1 MKAMT
6 RPGWLSLALILP
18 APVLLAQDYPTRPI
32 RMVAPFTAGSGSDI
46 LARLVGPKLRDAWGQ
61 QVVVDNRAG
70 VGGTIGAA
78 IVATSTPDGHTL
90 MLTSSGLAG
99 AASIYP
105 KLPYDTIRDFAPI
118 TQVISN
124 PLVLV
129 VAPSLGVKSTKELIA
144 LARQKQGQLTYSS
157 TGIGSG
163 THYGAELFK
172 LAAKF
177 EATHVPYKGVPEA
190 LTDTL
195 AGRVNFYLPP
205 VLVVVPLAREGRIL
219 ALMVTSKQRAPLLP
233 EVPTPAEAGLPNF
246 EYDGWYGMLA
256 PGKTPRPIVDKIS
269 KEMARILDLP
279 DIKEKIVGIGGSAK
293 WTSPQAF
300 EQMIR
305 SEIETRAKVFKAAGS
320 KVE

>member
-1 MKAMT
+1 MPQYA
-6 RPGWLSLALILP
+6 A
-18 APVLLAQDYPTRPI
+18 AQQYPTRPI
-32 RMVAPFTAGSGSDI
+32 RLIAPFTAGSGSDI
-46 LARLVGPKLRDAWGQ
+46 LSRLIAPKLREAWGQ

-70 VGGTIGAA
+70 AGGTVGAA

-105 KLPYDTIRDFAPI
+105 KLPYGTMKDIAPI

-129 VAPSLGVKSTKELIA
+129 VAPALGVKTTKELIA
-144 LARQKQGQLTYSS
+144 LARQKPGHMTYGS

-163 THYGAELFK
+163 THYGAELFR

-190 LTDTL
+190 LNDTL

-205 VLVVVPLAREGRIL
+205 VLVALPLARDGRIF

-233 EVPTPAEAGLPNF
+233 DTPTPTEAGLPEF

-256 PGKTPRPIVDKIS
+256 PGNTPRPIVEKIS
-269 KEMARILDLP
+269 KEMARILDMP
-279 DIKEKIVGIGGSAK
+279 DVKERIVGIGGAAR
-293 WTSPQAF
+293 WTSPADF
-300 EQMIR
+300 DRMIR
-305 SEIETRAKVFKAAGS
+305 SEIETRKKVFKAAGS
-320 KVE
+320 KAE

>member
-1 MKAMT
+1 M
-6 RPGWLSLALILP
+6 LIKTITYVVMASASVLP
-18 APVLLAQDYPTRPI
+18 QYATAQKYPTRPI
-32 RMVAPFTAGSGSDI
+32 RLVAPFTAGSGSDI
-46 LARLVGPKLRDAWGQ
+46 LSRLIAPKLREAWGQ

-70 VGGTIGAA
+70 AGGTIGAA
-78 IVATSTPDGHTL
+78 IVATSAPDGHTL

-105 KLPYDTIRDFAPI
+105 KLPYDTIKDFAPI

-124 PLVLV
+124 PLVLA
-129 VAPSLGVKSTKELIA
+129 VAPALGVKTTKELIA
-144 LARQKQGQLTYSS
+144 LARQKPGHMTYGS

-163 THYGAELFK
+163 THYGAELFR

-190 LTDTL
+190 LNDTL

-205 VLVVVPLAREGRIL
+205 VLVALPLARDGRIL

-233 EVPTPAEAGLPNF
+233 DTPTPAEAGLPEF

-256 PGKTPRPIVDKIS
+256 PGNTPRSIVEKIS
-269 KEMARILDLP
+269 KEMARILDMP
-279 DIKEKIVGIGGSAK
+279 DVKERIVGIGGAAK
-293 WTSPQAF
+293 WTSPADF
-300 EQMIR
+300 DRMIR
-305 SEIETRAKVFKAAGS
+305 SEIETRKKVFKAAGS
-320 KVE
+320 KAE

>member
-1 MKAMT
+1 MAIA
-6 RPGWLSLALILP
+6 SVLP
-18 APVLLAQDYPTRPI
+18 QYAAAQQYPTRPI
-32 RMVAPFTAGSGSDI
+32 RLVAPFTAGSGSDI
-46 LARLVGPKLRDAWGQ
+46 LSRLIAPKLREAWGQ

-70 VGGTIGAA
+70 AGGTIGAA
-78 IVATSTPDGHTL
+78 IVATSAPDGHTL

-105 KLPYDTIRDFAPI
+105 KLPYDTIKDFAPI

-129 VAPSLGVKSTKELIA
+129 VAPALGVKTTKELIA
-144 LARQKQGQLTYSS
+144 LARQKPGHMTYGS

-163 THYGAELFK
+163 THYGAELFR

-190 LTDTL
+190 LNDTL

-205 VLVVVPLAREGRIL
+205 VLVALPLARDGRIL

-233 EVPTPAEAGLPNF
+233 DTPTPAEAGLPEF

-256 PGKTPRPIVDKIS
+256 PGNTPRPIVEKIS
-269 KEMARILDLP
+269 KEMARILDMP
-279 DIKEKIVGIGGSAK
+279 DVKERIVGIGGAAK
-293 WTSPQAF
+293 WTSPADF
-300 EQMIR
+300 DRMIR
-305 SEIETRAKVFKAAGS
+305 SEIETRKKVFKAAGS
-320 KVE
+320 KAE

>member
-1 MKAMT
+1 M
-6 RPGWLSLALILP
+6 LP
-18 APVLLAQDYPTRPI
+18 QYAAAQQYPTRPI
-32 RMVAPFTAGSGSDI
+32 RLVAPFTAGSGSDI
-46 LARLVGPKLRDAWGQ
+46 LSRLIAPKLREAWGQ

-70 VGGTIGAA
+70 AGGTIGAA
-78 IVATSTPDGHTL
+78 IVATSAPDGHTL

-105 KLPYDTIRDFAPI
+105 KLPYDTIKDFAPI

-129 VAPSLGVKSTKELIA
+129 VAPALGVKTTKELIA
-144 LARQKQGQLTYSS
+144 LARQKPGHMTYGS

-163 THYGAELFK
+163 THYGAELFR

-190 LTDTL
+190 LNDTL

-205 VLVVVPLAREGRIL
+205 VLVALPLARDGRIL

-233 EVPTPAEAGLPNF
+233 DTPTPAEAGLPEF

-256 PGKTPRPIVDKIS
+256 PGDTPRPIVEKIS
-269 KEMARILDLP
+269 KEMARILDMP
-279 DIKEKIVGIGGSAK
+279 DVKERIVGIGGAAK
-293 WTSPQAF
+293 WTSPADF
-300 EQMIR
+300 DRMIR
-305 SEIETRAKVFKAAGS
+305 SEIETRKKVFKAAGS
-320 KVE
+320 KAE

>member
-1 MKAMT
+1 MA
-6 RPGWLSLALILP
+6 SASVLP
-18 APVLLAQDYPTRPI
+18 QYAAAQQYPTRPI
-32 RMVAPFTAGSGSDI
+32 RLVAPFTAGSGSDI
-46 LARLVGPKLRDAWGQ
+46 LSRLIAPKLREAWGQ

-70 VGGTIGAA
+70 AGGTIGAA
-78 IVATSTPDGHTL
+78 IVATSAPDGHTL

-105 KLPYDTIRDFAPI
+105 KLPYDTIKDFAPI

-129 VAPSLGVKSTKELIA
+129 VAPALGVKTTKELIA
-144 LARQKQGQLTYSS
+144 LARQKPGHMTYGS

-163 THYGAELFK
+163 THYGAELFR

-190 LTDTL
+190 LNDTL
-195 AGRVNFYLPP
+195 A
-205 VLVVVPLAREGRIL
+205 GRIL

-233 EVPTPAEAGLPNF
+233 DTPTPAEAGLPEF

-256 PGKTPRPIVDKIS
+256 PGNTPRPIVEKIS
-269 KEMARILDLP
+269 KEMARILDMP
-279 DIKEKIVGIGGSAK
+279 DVKERIVGIGGAAK
-293 WTSPQAF
+293 WTSPADF
-300 EQMIR
+300 DRMIR
-305 SEIETRAKVFKAAGS
+305 SEIETRKKVFKAAGS
-320 KVE
+320 KAE

>member
-1 MKAMT
+1 MAIA
-6 RPGWLSLALILP
+6 SVLP
-18 APVLLAQDYPTRPI
+18 QYAAAQQYPTRPI
-32 RMVAPFTAGSGSDI
+32 RLVAPFTAGSGSDI
-46 LARLVGPKLRDAWGQ
+46 LSRLIAPKLREAWGQ

-70 VGGTIGAA
+70 AGGTIGAA
-78 IVATSTPDGHTL
+78 IVATSAPDGHTL

-105 KLPYDTIRDFAPI
+105 KLPYDTIKDFAPI

-129 VAPSLGVKSTKELIA
+129 VAPALGVKTTKELIA
-144 LARQKQGQLTYSS
+144 LARQKPGHMTYGS

-163 THYGAELFK
+163 THYGAELFR

-177 EATHVPYKGVPEA
+177 DATHVPYKGVPEA
-190 LTDTL
+190 LNDTL

-205 VLVVVPLAREGRIL
+205 VLVALPLARDGRIL

-233 EVPTPAEAGLPNF
+233 DTPTPAEAGLPEF

-256 PGKTPRPIVDKIS
+256 PGNTPRPIVEKIS
-269 KEMARILDLP
+269 KEMARILDMP
-279 DIKEKIVGIGGSAK
+279 DVKERIVGIGGAAK
-293 WTSPQAF
+293 WTSPADF
-300 EQMIR
+300 GGMIR
-305 SEIETRAKVFKAAGS
+305 SEIETRKKVFKAAGS
-320 KVE
+320 KAE

>member
-1 MKAMT
+1 MAIA
-6 RPGWLSLALILP
+6 SVLP
-18 APVLLAQDYPTRPI
+18 QYAAAQQYPTRPI
-32 RMVAPFTAGSGSDI
+32 RLVAPFTAGSGSDI
-46 LARLVGPKLRDAWGQ
+46 LSRLIAPKLREAWGQ

-70 VGGTIGAA
+70 AGGTIGAA
-78 IVATSTPDGHTL
+78 IVATSAPDGHTL

-105 KLPYDTIRDFAPI
+105 KLPYDTIKDFAPI

-129 VAPSLGVKSTKELIA
+129 VAPALGVKTTKELIA
-144 LARQKQGQLTYSS
+144 LARQKPGHMTYGS

-163 THYGAELFK
+163 THYGAELFR

-177 EATHVPYKGVPEA
+177 DATHVPYKGVPEA
-190 LTDTL
+190 LNDTL

-205 VLVVVPLAREGRIL
+205 VLVALPLARDGRIL

-233 EVPTPAEAGLPNF
+233 DTPTPAEAGLPEF

-256 PGKTPRPIVDKIS
+256 PGNTPRPIVEKIS
-269 KEMARILDLP
+269 KEMARILDMP
-279 DIKEKIVGIGGSAK
+279 DVKERIVGIGGAAK
-293 WTSPQAF
+293 WTSPADF
-300 EQMIR
+300 DRMIR
-305 SEIETRAKVFKAAGS
+305 SEIETRKKVFKAAGS
-320 KVE
+320 KAE

>member
-1 MKAMT
+1 MA
-6 RPGWLSLALILP
+6 SASVLP
-18 APVLLAQDYPTRPI
+18 QYAAAQQYPTRPI
-32 RMVAPFTAGSGSDI
+32 RLVAPFTAGSGSDI
-46 LARLVGPKLRDAWGQ
+46 LSRLIAPKLREAWGQ

-70 VGGTIGAA
+70 AGGTIGAA
-78 IVATSTPDGHTL
+78 IVATSAPDGHTL

-105 KLPYDTIRDFAPI
+105 KLPYDTIKDFAPI

-129 VAPSLGVKSTKELIA
+129 VAPALGVKTTKELIA
-144 LARQKQGQLTYSS
+144 LARQKPGHMTYGS

-163 THYGAELFK
+163 THYGAELFR

-190 LTDTL
+190 LNDTL

-205 VLVVVPLAREGRIL
+205 VLVALPLARDGRIL

-233 EVPTPAEAGLPNF
+233 DTPTPAEAGLPEF

-256 PGKTPRPIVDKIS
+256 PGNTPRPIVEKIS
-269 KEMARILDLP
+269 KEMARILDMP
-279 DIKEKIVGIGGSAK
+279 DVKERIVGIGGAAK
-293 WTSPQAF
+293 WTSPADF
-300 EQMIR
+300 DRMIR
-305 SEIETRAKVFKAAGS
+305 SEIETRKKVFKAAGS
-320 KVE
+320 KAE

>member
-1 MKAMT
+1 
-6 RPGWLSLALILP
+6 
-18 APVLLAQDYPTRPI
+18 
-32 RMVAPFTAGSGSDI
+32 
-46 LARLVGPKLRDAWGQ
+46 DAWGQ

-70 VGGTIGAA
+70 AGGTIGAA
-78 IVATSTPDGHTL
+78 IVATSTADGHTL

-105 KLPYDTIRDFAPI
+105 KLPYDTLKDFAPI

-129 VAPSLGVKSTKELIA
+129 VAPSLGVKTTKELIA
-144 LARQKQGQLTYSS
+144 LARQKPGHMTYGS

-163 THYGAELFK
+163 THYGAELFR

-177 EATHVPYKGVPEA
+177 DATHVPYKGVPEA

-205 VLVVVPLAREGRIL
+205 VLVAVPLAREGRIL
-219 ALMVTSKQRAPLLP
+219 ALMVSSKQRAPLLP
-233 EVPTPAEAGLPNF
+233 DVPTPAEAGLPEF

-256 PGKTPRPIVDKIS
+256 PGKVPRPIVEKVS
-269 KEMARILDLP
+269 KEMARILDMP
-279 DIKEKIVGIGGSAK
+279 DIKERIVGIGGVSK
-293 WTSPQAF
+293 WTSPEAF
-300 EQMIR
+300 DRMIR
-305 SEIETRAKVFKAAGS
+305 IEIETRSKVFKAAGS
-320 KVE
+320 KIE